1 MRSRPAHLQRR
12 WRTEPI
18 MIRPLLLAAL
28 LLGATAAHACGH
40 CIEDKIAACYDHA
53 VVTQALARKHQVAF
67 FALDGPLSGGAI
79 EKKAIELLAA
89 SAPGVDAGSVRVST
103 ETAALSV
110 AFDPAR
116 VSFIAV
122 QQAVEAKLKRR
133 GLALLPLKVM
143 DRPGDLKAAGPP
155 AAAR

>member
-1 MRSRPAHLQRR
+1 MKR
-12 WRTEPI
+12 I
-18 MIRPLLLAAL
+18 LLMAAL
-28 LLGATAAHACGH
+28 LVSANAALACGH

-67 FALDGPLSGGAI
+67 FALDGPLAGGAI

-103 ETAALSV
+103 ELAALSV

-116 VSFIAV
+116 VSFIAI

-133 GLALLPLKVM
+133 GLTLLPLKVM
-143 DRPGDLKAAGPP
+143 DRPGDLKAAGPRS
-155 AAAR
+155 AAR

>member
-1 MRSRPAHLQRR
+1 
-12 WRTEPI
+12 
-18 MIRPLLLAAL
+18 MIRQLLLAAL
-28 LLGATAAHACGH
+28 LLGTNSAQACGH
-40 CIEDKIAACYDHA
+40 CIEDKIAACYDHT

-67 FALDGPLSGGAI
+67 FALDGPLAGGML

-116 VSFIAV
+116 VSFVSV

-133 GLALLPLKVM
+133 GLTLLPLKVM
-143 DRPGDLKAAGPP
+143 ERPGDLKAP
-155 AAAR
+155 AASR